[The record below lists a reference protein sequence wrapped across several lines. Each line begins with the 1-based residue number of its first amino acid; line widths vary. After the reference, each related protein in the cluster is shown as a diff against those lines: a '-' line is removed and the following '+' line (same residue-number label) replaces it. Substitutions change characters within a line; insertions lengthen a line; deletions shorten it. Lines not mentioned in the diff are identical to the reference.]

1 MPPCQPPW
9 WSSFLLGEWTK
20 VWCPAMKKM
29 KGNHLSCKGS
39 LLWGGSHQ
47 KCLFPRHATQW
58 PFFPKDVWNLFLKIV
73 SHLTLCSSAVHV
85 WFTFFPKASLGV
97 PFFQRSLVGLP
108 FFQRSLV
115 GLPFFQRSL
124 VEHCFP
130 NFLYLQQPFFQRFT
144 FWTWHWLP
152 WKQCCQ
158 PCWPIASTLS
168 LCPLP
173 PWLCWQFLEA

>member
-1 MPPCQPPW
+1 MQR
-9 WSSFLLGEWTK
+9 
-20 VWCPAMKKM
+20 
-29 KGNHLSCKGS
+29 
-39 LLWGGSHQ
+39 
-47 KCLFPRHATQW
+47 FPLVRGLPSKNVFFQCMLPSG
-58 PFFPKDVWNLFLKIV
+58 PFSQRMFGTSPIKIV

-97 PFFQRSLVGLP
+97 HFFQRPLVGLP

-115 GLPFFQRSL
+115 GPPFFQRSL
-124 VEHCFP
+124 VEHFFP
-130 NFLYLQQPFFQRFT
+130 NFLFLQQPFFQRFT

-173 PWLCWQFLEA
+173 P

>member
-20 VWCPAMKKM
+20 VWCPAMKKW
-29 KGNHLSCKGS
+29 KGTTFLAKVPSCEGAPIKTVFFQDMLPSG
-39 LLWGGSHQ
+39 
-47 KCLFPRHATQW
+47 
-58 PFFPKDVWNLFLKIV
+58 PFSQRRFGTSPIKIV

-85 WFTFFPKASLGV
+85 WLTFFPKASLGV
-97 PFFQRSLVGLP
+97 PFFQRSLV
-108 FFQRSLV
+108 
-115 GLPFFQRSL
+115 
-124 VEHCFP
+124 EHFFP
-130 NFLYLQQPFFQRFT
+130 NFLFLQQPFFQRFT